1 MAHLT
6 FDAFMGTEHFRDRVN
21 SYISERHL
29 SKMNRKI
36 KVKNCREVEEETEK
50 LNLREEESPT
60 SGWYFTHT

>member
-1 MAHLT
+1 M
-6 FDAFMGTEHFRDRVN
+6 
-21 SYISERHL
+21 